1 MDPLRRGGRVGD
13 RRSFPGA
20 LPDDRLQRANVRLD
34 FHQDG
39 LASSIEPDIRRP
51 TAHPRDGSLDGGMPA
66 WVASAED
73 GFDDPSMR
81 SIVDEWRASRI
92 DRDPEVGAQH
102 RHGACANPCRDV
114 RAALLHPAD
123 DRAFVADGTPGP
135 ICGWRSRGPPAE
147 SRPPRPA
154 RRVPPAEARVRQM
167 SSHRT
172 LGGLPALLEPARTR
186 TDDTLTHDHA

>member
-1 MDPLRRGGRVGD
+1 MDPSRRRGHVGD

-73 GFDDPSMR
+73 GFDDSSVR

-102 RHGACANPCRDV
+102 RPARARILAETSGPPCSIRQMTERSSLTERRDRSRV
-114 RAALLHPAD
+114 TYESAA
-123 DRAFVADGTPGP
+123 R
-135 ICGWRSRGPPAE
+135 RGPPVAA
-147 SRPPRPA
+147 RPPRPKSA
-154 RRVPPAEARVRQM
+154 RCHPTER
-167 SSHRT
+167 
-172 LGGLPALLEPARTR
+172 
-186 TDDTLTHDHA
+186 